1 MREFGKK
8 FEVEVSIP
16 KTRKTAYTDVMIRG
30 KKDQVKL
37 AMNDIKSQIEKYRR
51 EHRQIGV
58 HKLCLPNLVGQK
70 GEKIKKIQEEFG
82 VRVNLEFQTGLVSI
96 RGPEDKLDSAEAKI
110 IEIAGKCVTW
120 KPYKNE
126 EPCAECVVLVKQSC
140 IRHVVGTAG
149 SVAKRIE
156 SDFEVH
162 LHRDRR
168 NKRKSSSNV
177 DEGEEKF
184 TILGR
189 TENVNRAKEAIE
201 SILDEAETFKKT
213 ITVKKT
219 PFVAVFG
226 ENYSGLKNLQDI
238 SSSLN
243 MNVKPSSG
251 KSNSLDV
258 FVSGMMSLILFIC
271 SFFLSLSLSCTHTYT
286 YTQSLP
292 GTRKGFQVACDA
304 IEASNRRK
312 ATTFLRLIREHI
324 PSVKSSERNL
334 SKISSETKC
343 KITLDDRTYLVFT
356 TLFCSLLRT
365 YTHTNTL
372 THSGTCCVVI
382 VGPPQTTSK
391 AASQIHTMLEFLF
404 EGHYGRVVIPES
416 YIPKLLANKAAML
429 REIEQSHADCNP
441 TFKRSDRIVCFC
453 SKDKS
458 AVSRAHDTL
467 NKMLLLHEKTNVRIE
482 IPDPDYI
489 GDIIGAKGSKIT
501 QIKKELGLNRITLRQ
516 EDNTLIL
523 STKDQ
528 DTAENAKKFFQ
539 DMFDQMKKERCVFRV
554 DANVIPVII
563 GKKGATIQELT
574 QKTKCR
580 IDVKKSGEVRL
591 RGTESSVNAARDEI
605 ERLVQQ
611 QEKRQGQISLERDM
625 IPSVI
630 GKGGSNIQEIEKK
643 FGLRIDVN
651 RGTGIVSFRGP
662 EDKIEMGLSH
672 FRDLKLKFE
681 KERDIRMVESKRQ
694 QQEETRKQHQDAKD
708 SLEISAKEEEKVPI
722 IPDMPPGFSNI
733 PVGLSASEGQ
743 NMYLSKN
750 AKRRM
755 RRNRRRKE
763 EAPTP
768 MELLLGSPS
777 SGSGSSSSDFKKKKN
792 NSSSNKSVGS
802 AGRNRNQ
809 IEEDTTLTDAMR
821 LLGLGNSM
829 GILSPSTTL
838 KAEEDTTPSSSVV
851 GKSDGSIDETT
862 SGFYSSSSGY
872 KLRL

>member
-1 MREFGKK
+1 M
-8 FEVEVSIP
+8 
-16 KTRKTAYTDVMIRG
+16 
-30 KKDQVKL
+30 
-37 AMNDIKSQIEKYRR
+37 
-51 EHRQIGV
+51 
-58 HKLCLPNLVGQK
+58 
-70 GEKIKKIQEEFG
+70 
-82 VRVNLEFQTGLVSI
+82 
-96 RGPEDKLDSAEAKI
+96 
-110 IEIAGKCVTW
+110 
-120 KPYKNE
+120 
-126 EPCAECVVLVKQSC
+126 
-140 IRHVVGTAG
+140 
-149 SVAKRIE
+149 
-156 SDFEVH
+156 
-162 LHRDRR
+162 
-168 NKRKSSSNV
+168 
-177 DEGEEKF
+177 
-184 TILGR
+184 
-189 TENVNRAKEAIE
+189 
-201 SILDEAETFKKT
+201 
-213 ITVKKT
+213 
-219 PFVAVFG
+219 
-226 ENYSGLKNLQDI
+226 
-238 SSSLN
+238 
-243 MNVKPSSG
+243 
-251 KSNSLDV
+251 
-258 FVSGMMSLILFIC
+258 
-271 SFFLSLSLSCTHTYT
+271 
-286 YTQSLP
+286 
-292 GTRKGFQVACDA
+292 
-304 IEASNRRK
+304 
-312 ATTFLRLIREHI
+312 
-324 PSVKSSERNL
+324 
-334 SKISSETKC
+334 
-343 KITLDDRTYLVFT
+343 
-356 TLFCSLLRT
+356 
-365 YTHTNTL
+365 
-372 THSGTCCVVI
+372 
-382 VGPPQTTSK
+382 
-391 AASQIHTMLEFLF
+391 
-404 EGHYGRVVIPES
+404 
-416 YIPKLLANKAAML
+416 
-429 REIEQSHADCNP
+429 
-441 TFKRSDRIVCFC
+441 
-453 SKDKS
+453 
-458 AVSRAHDTL
+458 
-467 NKMLLLHEKTNVRIE
+467 
-482 IPDPDYI
+482 
-489 GDIIGAKGSKIT
+489 
-501 QIKKELGLNRITLRQ
+501 
-516 EDNTLIL
+516 
-523 STKDQ
+523 
-528 DTAENAKKFFQ
+528 
-539 DMFDQMKKERCVFRV
+539 
-554 DANVIPVII
+554 
-563 GKKGATIQELT
+563 
-574 QKTKCR
+574 
-580 IDVKKSGEVRL
+580 KKSGEVRL

-777 SGSGSSSSDFKKKKN
+777 SGSSSSSSDFKKKKN